1 MNTHD
6 ARRSPHIAP
15 GLFAALALA
24 ACTGK
29 VGGIPGQSS
38 GSGGAGHTTPAGS
51 GGMTGTG
58 GSGGGTGTGAGLDVV
73 GPAVA
78 ESAGSL
84 VMRRLTYREYD
95 HMMTQLLGDTTSP
108 ASGSNGWSPDE
119 PADTGFISPNSVAS
133 YHVVQYNQTASA
145 LIDQTIK

>member
-6 ARRSPHIAP
+6 TRRSPHIGA
-15 GLFAALALA
+15 GLLAVLALA

-38 GSGGAGHTTPAGS
+38 GSGAQGVAGSTSPVGS

-58 GSGGGTGTGAGLDVV
+58 GAGGSTGPGAGLDVV

-78 ESAGSL
+78 ESAARS
-84 VMRRLTYREYD
+84 
-95 HMMTQLLGDTTSP
+95 
-108 ASGSNGWSPDE
+108 
-119 PADTGFISPNSVAS
+119 
-133 YHVVQYNQTASA
+133 
-145 LIDQTIK
+145 